1 MNQEVVVI
9 TEDQFKLLYELLQ
22 KPYMVYATIVIY
34 RYEENGKHNDIELDV
49 MNDGIR
55 FTAFILQYND
65 GENKDSVIRYGYVG
79 EQYEDL
85 VYNMTNLLE
94 TDRIKKKIDECN
106 SNTLFLTDKNIV
118 IKTYKSA

>member
-22 KPYMVYATIVIY
+22 KQYMVYATIVIY
-34 RYEENGKHNDIELDV
+34 SYEENGKYNDIELDV
-49 MNDGIR
+49 MNNGI

-65 GENKDSVIRYGYVG
+65 GENKDSVIKYEYVG
-79 EQYEDL
+79 EKYEDL

-94 TDRIKKKIDECN
+94 TDKVKKKIDECN

>member
-34 RYEENGKHNDIELDV
+34 SYEENGKYNDIELDV
-49 MNDGIR
+49 MNNGI

-65 GENKDSVIRYGYVG
+65 GENKDLVIKYEYDR
-79 EQYEDL
+79 EKYEDL

-94 TDRIKKKIDECN
+94 TDRVKKKIDECN
-106 SNTLFLTDKNIV
+106 NNTLFLTDKNIV